1 MQIANNLFGFIH
13 LYRIVLQV
21 SSQCQAKLHFRTAL
35 TGRNG
40 LFLTALAGTLGFDE
54 VRADHIHGL
63 QRIPRET
70 GSHRP
75 ANRPAELA
83 VHDFVA
89 GGNGHVKPTVQIAVS
104 SSAVRQIVPFIDGCD
119 HVVQR
124 TRSGME
130 AGVAHA
136 DDRLIIILACARV
149 ACCGETEPF
158 GKDPVCHAADEDA
171 VFDDRRVD
179 ARRTFIVD
187 MQRDGAMLSE
197 HGMREIGQG
206 DKFACDLF
214 PHIRGSNRILC
225 RDGIGFTGV
234 TDCFVRKH
242 TGKTRR
248 KDALMLATF
257 DFCLVFV
264 CFGEIL
270 LQLLISVVC
279 KCMARGVDPSPYLE
293 GKFVIASLERTDP
306 AQDDS
311 TYSVSLENDGEPTVL
326 DETVFS
332 E

>member
-1 MQIANNLFGFIH
+1 
-13 LYRIVLQV
+13 
-21 SSQCQAKLHFRTAL
+21 
-35 TGRNG
+35 
-40 LFLTALAGTLGFDE
+40 
-54 VRADHIHGL
+54 
-63 QRIPRET
+63 
-70 GSHRP
+70 
-75 ANRPAELA
+75 
-83 VHDFVA
+83 
-89 GGNGHVKPTVQIAVS
+89 
-104 SSAVRQIVPFIDGCD
+104 
-119 HVVQR
+119 
-124 TRSGME
+124 ME

-136 DDRLIIILACARV
+136 DDRLIIILACTRV
-149 ACCGETEPF
+149 SRCRKAEPF
-158 GKDPVCHAADEDA
+158 GKDPVRHAADEDA

-179 ARRTFIVD
+179 ARRTLIVD

-197 HGMREIGQG
+197 YGMREIGQG

-279 KCMARGVDPSPYLE
+279 KCIEPLCVEKVGEIHVAGTVGFPDDVFAVIPNLIHIHPDTPEHDVGSSGVCSD
-293 GKFVIASLERTDP
+293 
-306 AQDDS
+306 
-311 TYSVSLENDGEPTVL
+311 
-326 DETVFS
+326 
-332 E
+332 